1 MGRVLDKKRYI
12 NILEQYGFRRKCLS
26 HGYHKCD
33 YETSYED
40 KNSMVVVAIDILDR
54 VIYINILRLK
64 DNGRYDVHDEISISI
79 PRSMIIDSIDFI
91 KWLDDKV
98 EDAVKNS

>member
-12 NILEQYGFRRKCLS
+12 NILEQYGFKRKYLS

-40 KNSMVVVAIDILDR
+40 RNGIVVVAIDISDR
-54 VIYINILRLK
+54 IVYINTLNLK
-64 DNGRYDVHDEISISI
+64 DNGRYDVHDEISIDI
-79 PRSMIIDSIDFI
+79 PHSMIIDSIDFI

-98 EDAVKNS
+98 EDSVRNS